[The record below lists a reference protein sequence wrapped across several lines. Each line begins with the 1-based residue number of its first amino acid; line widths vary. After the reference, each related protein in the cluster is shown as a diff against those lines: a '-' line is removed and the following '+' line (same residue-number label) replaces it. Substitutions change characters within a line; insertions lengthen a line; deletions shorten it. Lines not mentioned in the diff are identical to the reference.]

1 MTAGVSKINR
11 CFLRH
16 RDRRVERARAGLLWL
31 EAMASRASR
40 RQLEDQL
47 SVLNKNFTALHAE
60 VTKRSAEVLD
70 AQRDAKRA
78 DTARVQLELRVQE
91 RDAHIASLK
100 SQHERESRELQSLF
114 DLLNE
119 TWDQKK
125 VNISV

>member
-1 MTAGVSKINR
+1 
-11 CFLRH
+11 
-16 RDRRVERARAGLLWL
+16 
-31 EAMASRASR
+31 MASRASR

-70 AQRDAKRA
+70 AQLDAKRA

-125 VNISV
+125 VNLNISV